1 MKKLSKFTVF
11 FILLLTGIAAL
22 VLVGLITS
30 NLVSA
35 LSTIN
40 PIEEEMYLGF
50 VLECFC
56 YLLGVLAGGFSL
68 STILYQCIRIADN
81 TEIKYGSQDKN

>member
-1 MKKLSKFTVF
+1 MKILSKFTVF

-35 LSTIN
+35 LSTTN
-40 PIEEEMYLGF
+40 PIEEEMHLGF
-50 VLECFC
+50 VLKCFC